1 MDGGQDREKAGPHQ
15 HEQEDVRPHHREEA
29 SERDEAVAKL
39 AAYERKMDAEKVASA
54 MIQKGL
60 TAEPF
65 DRVMEQMVKAAEQGE
80 LEKISAAVELSG
92 PDMGEKVARMVE
104 GAPSGVASDASEHD
118 FIRFIVGDVG

>member
-1 MDGGQDREKAGPHQ
+1 MDKISASQVVEVMSSVVPTLRKL
-15 HEQEDVRPHHREEA
+15 A
-29 SERDEAVAKL
+29 SERDDAVAKL
-39 AAYERKMDAEKVASA
+39 AAYERQMDAEKVVSA

-60 TAEPF
+60 TTEPF